1 MKLREQEQ
9 STALAVTG
17 RVDAWLK
24 NPTRRYPVSCT
35 VMSIDDTMDESE
47 DSIEQSFLFASKALR
62 YGAGVSLH
70 LSKLRP
76 KGTENEHGMVASGPC
91 GFMEIYSKFNE
102 ILRRGGQYRN
112 GAIVAHLDWDHS
124 DIIEFINYDRA
135 RVPWLKRCV
144 NVDPDVINSPN
155 VLNTIMEGA
164 RKGDIWIVKKQYD
177 SKGERIFHN
186 VCQEILIK
194 SRDTCLLSHV
204 NLGAVKI
211 EDIPAAFG
219 DGMRFLCN
227 LYKSTGLEDS
237 SIYSKKDN
245 QVGLGVL
252 GLSNLLAIEG
262 VTYKQFVRALRQRNL
277 DVVKHEDKFKEP
289 GVKYQE
295 IDESQLKAFEI
306 VQYIWAGFME
316 AAAVADEN
324 NMSRAFTVAPT
335 ASCAYRYQDR
345 EGFTTAPEIAPPIS
359 LEVDRDSTT
368 LGVQSYKFHPKAE
381 IAQDVGW
388 DTFFELNC
396 EWQRLMDSTGLAHA
410 ISMNWWSDLI
420 KFDRDFMSRWL
431 NSPLKSLYYSL
442 QVMPDTQDKTDV
454 YSALGDTD
462 VDEYLN
468 EILTEDNKITC
479 DCAE

>member
-1 MKLREQEQ
+1 MKLKEQEQ
-9 STALAVTG
+9 SSVLAVTG
-17 RVDAWLK
+17 RVDSWLK

-35 VMSIDDTMDESE
+35 VMQVLDTMDE
-47 DSIEQSFLFASKALR
+47 DPDGIEGSFLFASKALR

-70 LSKLRP
+70 LSELRA

-112 GAIVAHLDWDHS
+112 GAIVSHLDWDHP

-135 RVPWLKRCV
+135 RIPWLKRAV
-144 NVDPDVINSPN
+144 NVEPDVINKPD
-155 VLNTIMEGA
+155 VLKAIMDGA
-164 RKGDIWIVKKQYD
+164 SKGDIWIVKKQYD
-177 SKGERIFHN
+177 KNGERIFHN

-194 SRDTCLLSHV
+194 SRDTCLLSHI
-204 NLGAVKI
+204 NLGAIKKL

-219 DGMRFLCN
+219 DGMRFLCD
-227 LYKSTGLEDS
+227 LYERTGVDDAG
-237 SIYSKKDN
+237 IYSKKDR

-252 GLSNLLAIEG
+252 GLANLLAIEG
-262 VTYKQFVRALRQRNL
+262 ITYKDFVNALRDRNL
-277 DVVKHEDKFKEP
+277 NVPKKGDGTPVNK
-289 GVKYQE
+289 
-295 IDESQLKAFEI
+295 LKAMEL
-306 VQYIWAGFME
+306 VEYIWAGFIE

-324 NMSRAFTVAPT
+324 GMSRAFTVAPT
-335 ASCAYRYQDR
+335 ASCAYRYKDR
-345 EGFTTAPEIAPPIS
+345 EGYTTTPEIAPPVA
-359 LEVDRDSTT
+359 LEIDRDSTT
-368 LGVQSYKFHPKAE
+368 LGVEHYQFNPKCE

-410 ISMNWWSDLI
+410 ISMNWWSDVV
-420 KFDRDFMSRWL
+420 KMDRNFMSRWL

-442 QVMPDTQDKTDV
+442 QVQPDTQDKTDV

-468 EILTEDNKITC
+468 EILAEDKVPTC

>member
-1 MKLREQEQ
+1 MKLREPK
-9 STALAVTG
+9 TNPALAMTG
-17 RVDAWLK
+17 RVESWLED
-24 NPTRRYPVSCT
+24 PTRRYPVSCT

-76 KGTENEHGMVASGPC
+76 AGTENRHGMVASGPC

-112 GAIVAHLDWDHS
+112 GAIVCHLDWDHR

-135 RVPWLKRCV
+135 RIPWAKRCV
-144 NVDPDVINSPN
+144 NVDPEVINQPSILN
-155 VLNTIMEGA
+155 VIMEGA

-177 SKGERIFHN
+177 SEGERIYHN

-204 NLGAVKI
+204 NLGIVNSVS
-211 EDIPAAFG
+211 DIPDAFVAS
-219 DGMRFLCN
+219 MEFLCE
-227 LYKSTGLEDS
+227 LYKRTGVNRS
-237 SIYSKKDN
+237 GIYSKKDN

-252 GLSNLLAIEG
+252 GLSNLLAIEN
-262 VTYKQFVRALRQRNL
+262 VSYKQFVAAMRRTNLGVRPSEITMADSIALAINL
-277 DVVKHEDKFKEP
+277 GMKGATKVAE
-289 GVKYQE
+289 KYQ
-295 IDESQLKAFEI
+295 
-306 VQYIWAGFME
+306 
-316 AAAVADEN
+316 
-324 NMSRAFTVAPT
+324 MSRAFTVAPT
-335 ASCAYRYQDR
+335 ATCSYRYVDR
-345 EGFTTAPEIAPPIS
+345 EGYTTTPEIAPPIS
-359 LEVDRDSTT
+359 REVDRDSST
-368 LGVQSYKFHPKAE
+368 LGVHSYKYHPKCETAE
-381 IAQDVGW
+381 EVGW

-396 EWQRLMDSTGLAHA
+396 EWQVMMDKTKKAHA
-410 ISMNWWSDLI
+410 ISMNWWSDLV
-420 KFDRDFMSRWL
+420 KFDRQFMSRWL

-442 QVMPDTQDKTDV
+442 QVMPSTQDKSNV
-454 YSALGDTD
+454 YAAISETD
-462 VDEYLN
+462 VDDYLS

>member
-9 STALAVTG
+9 SPAIAVTG
-17 RVDAWLK
+17 RVDSWLK

-35 VMSIDDTMDESE
+35 VMNVKDTMDE
-47 DSIEQSFLFASKALR
+47 DPDGIEGSFLFASKALR

-70 LSKLRP
+70 LSELRA

-135 RVPWLKRCV
+135 RIPWLKRCV
-144 NVDPDVINSPN
+144 NVDPDVINKPE
-155 VLNTIMEGA
+155 VLRAIMDGA
-164 RKGDIWIVKKQYD
+164 RKGDLWIVKKQYD

-227 LYKSTGLEDS
+227 LYESTGVEEAGV
-237 SIYSKKDN
+237 YSKKDN

-252 GLSNLLAIEG
+252 GLANLLAIEG
-262 VTYKQFVRALRQRNL
+262 VTYKEFVDALRTRNL
-277 DVVKHEDKFKEP
+277 NVPFKEGEP
-289 GVKYQE
+289 
-295 IDESQLKAFEI
+295 ESKWKAYEI
-306 VQYIWAGFME
+306 VQYIWAGFIE
-316 AAAVADEN
+316 AAKVAEEH

-335 ASCAYRYQDR
+335 ASCAYRYKDR

-359 LEVDRDSTT
+359 LEVDRDSST
-368 LGVQSYKFHPKAE
+368 LGVQSYKFHPKSE
-381 IAQDVGW
+381 TAQDVGW
-388 DTFFELNC
+388 DTFFQLNC

-410 ISMNWWSDLI
+410 ISMNWWSDMT
-420 KFDRDFMSRWL
+420 KMDREFMSKWL

-442 QVMPDTQDKTDV
+442 QVMPDTQDKTNV
-454 YSALGDTD
+454 YAAISETD
-462 VDEYLN
+462 VDDYLS